1 MADLELTLC
10 VTDSMLTR
18 PLLDG
23 KIKPKGVKLR
33 AQAGKGSSVS
43 RAPRIWDLFDR
54 SETRVCKHPVRLE
67 THTQTELDIK
77 QRVT

>member
-33 AQAGKGSSVS
+33 AQAGKGTDTLS
-43 RAPRIWDLFDR
+43 LQM
-54 SETRVCKHPVRLE
+54 LNL
-67 THTQTELDIK
+67 ELD
-77 QRVT
+77 V